1 MNHVWNVFITED
13 RTTIRK
19 ATVALSSYL
28 EGDLHAGRL
37 NVASTKLPRA
47 LIFSLKGMSKVK
59 ASSIYHLLYYQSCWR
74 FDWQEVKVMLNCL
87 LKSFR
92 MKVELLLMYA
102 ILSAVAWNV

>member
-1 MNHVWNVFITED
+1 VWNVFITED

-47 LIFSLKGMSKVK
+47 FIFSLKGMSKVK
-59 ASSIYHLLYYQSCWR
+59 VSSIYHLSYYQSCWR
-74 FDWQEVKVMLNCL
+74 FDWQEVK
-87 LKSFR
+87 SFQDESR
-92 MKVELLLMYA
+92 AFIDVCNPFSCCMERLT
-102 ILSAVAWNV
+102 ILA